1 MKPWISLITPQSGD
15 LYRISCLKPT
25 HREAFEPYR
34 VSYVRDNHGFR
45 NPEPWPAEVEFVILG
60 DSFVAAESVQAPF
73 WQGLSDSM
81 LVLGLPGSG
90 TLEQAQLLNAF
101 GLPRHPELVVLA
113 FFGGNDMTD
122 NLVYSELSEQGLTF
136 ADQVY
141 RERSPLEFLVTVHIA
156 LYLRD
161 ALIASTQDCHYPQL
175 AQTSPPIPVSFFDDM
190 LPMLAMDRD
199 SLRTSKMFEVT
210 ESGLTEIAN
219 ALRVK
224 EIPFLLMY
232 IPQKA
237 EVFWDYLDS
246 EAKEQIVN
254 VLREQNAAI
263 SVESIDNNLSTQIDL
278 IRDLAFANGIEFLD
292 LTPALRSVV
301 ESGSSPYFFADTH
314 WNQHGHNIARQ
325 ALRDR
330 LN

>member
-1 MKPWISLITPQSGD
+1 
-15 LYRISCLKPT
+15 
-25 HREAFEPYR
+25 
-34 VSYVRDNHGFR
+34 
-45 NPEPWPAEVEFVILG
+45 
-60 DSFVAAESVQAPF
+60 
-73 WQGLSDSM
+73 
-81 LVLGLPGSG
+81 
-90 TLEQAQLLNAF
+90 
-101 GLPRHPELVVLA
+101 
-113 FFGGNDMTD
+113 
-122 NLVYSELSEQGLTF
+122 
-136 ADQVY
+136 
-141 RERSPLEFLVTVHIA
+141 
-156 LYLRD
+156 
-161 ALIASTQDCHYPQL
+161 
-175 AQTSPPIPVSFFDDM
+175 M

-210 ESGLTEIAN
+210 ESGLTEMAN
-219 ALRVK
+219 ALREK

-263 SVESIDNNLSTQIDL
+263 TVESIDDNLSTQIDL
-278 IRDLAFANGIEFLD
+278 IRDLAIANGIDFLD